1 MQLRRPAI
9 IALFTACGAMSPTAL
24 QIIVPVLPYIRADL
38 HASIAQTQWLV
49 TAFSIALAVA
59 MLACGPVSDR
69 LGRRPLMIGGMIVFT
84 AGSAMASFA
93 GSLWLLIAARI
104 VQAAGAGA
112 ASTASRAMAADL
124 YAGEDLTRVMAF
136 TTMGLVVGP
145 LIGPTLAGALADQA
159 GWASVMV
166 LLFVLG
172 AVVTVPTVLG
182 LPETADM
189 HKSPGAAIA
198 NPLRDW
204 GRMLADRDISLYV
217 AILVATQVGVY
228 AFISASPYLI
238 VEVLHRSAT
247 QYGLFFMYI
256 TLGYLAGNF
265 AATRIARST
274 GTDQAVMIG
283 LVIFVIAWGVMAA
296 FVWAGLLSALT
307 LFAPASLLTFANG
320 LIQPN
325 CHAAAIS
332 RAGAKRGTAASLTG
346 FVQIM
351 AGAAGFQ
358 IMAFAHADSGSPKA
372 MVVVVGAA
380 AASCAVLAVVIRK
393 RGQSP
398 FPPTGKRGLSP
409 FSRSR
414 P

>member
-1 MQLRRPAI
+1 
-9 IALFTACGAMSPTAL
+9 
-24 QIIVPVLPYIRADL
+24 
-38 HASIAQTQWLV
+38 
-49 TAFSIALAVA
+49 
-59 MLACGPVSDR
+59 
-69 LGRRPLMIGGMIVFT
+69 
-84 AGSAMASFA
+84 
-93 GSLWLLIAARI
+93 
-104 VQAAGAGA
+104 
-112 ASTASRAMAADL
+112 MAADL

-159 GWASVMV
+159 GWPSVML

-182 LPETADM
+182 LPETADT
-189 HKSPGAAIA
+189 HKPPGTAVT

-204 GRMLADRDISLYV
+204 GRMLADRDIRLYV
-217 AILVATQVGVY
+217 VILVATQVGVY

-274 GTDQAVMIG
+274 GTDQAVLIG
-283 LVIFVIAWGVMAA
+283 LAIFAVAWSAMAA
-296 FVWAGLLSALT
+296 FVWAGVLSALT

-332 RAGAKRGTAASLTG
+332 RAGERRGTAASLTG

-351 AGAAGFQ
+351 AGGAGFQ
-358 IMAFAHADSGSPKA
+358 IMAFAHGDAGSPRA

-380 AASCAVLAVVIRK
+380 AAACALLALAIRK
-393 RGQSP
+393 QGNAGNGNSLLIR
-398 FPPTGKRGLSP
+398 
-409 FSRSR
+409 
-414 P
+414 